1 MEMKKLCLVHR
12 YMYNGN
18 ECPFC
23 KKEEF
28 EKKELTKY
36 KHVKKKKKVKSEEIT
51 KESLEKLMNKF
62 NRK

>member
-12 YMYNGN
+12 YMYNGDK
-18 ECPFC
+18 CPFC
-23 KKEEF
+23 KKDELDK
-28 EKKELTKY
+28 EKSFKC
-36 KHVKKKKKVKSEEIT
+36 KHVKRKKVKSEEIT